1 MRHYF
6 MTPSLFA
13 SIRVHSRPMIL
24 SLPTLAMIG
33 LSAPNLCLAHD
44 PITTKITWTREISRI
59 FYRRCF
65 ACHNAAG
72 KGDAAS
78 IPLTNYDEARPWAK
92 AIKDEVLQRRMP
104 PWGPVKGF
112 GDFKNDAGLSSVEI
126 DLIVNWVE
134 GGAPEG
140 EPGYLPKPPNLPGRA
155 PRGPLY
161 DRLAVRGAA
170 GLDRDVTVIG
180 IEPSGPVEAAAH
192 LSSGSI
198 VPLVLIR
205 SFRPGQ
211 PKAYFFREPLKL
223 PKGTEIRAD
232 GAAVNL
238 LISAPQSAGVG
249 PIARAP
255 LRLSAVCY

>member
-1 MRHYF
+1 M
-6 MTPSLFA
+6 
-13 SIRVHSRPMIL
+13 RVHSRPIIL
-24 SLPTLAMIG
+24 SLPTLAVLTIG
-33 LSAPNLCLAHD
+33 FGAANLGLAHD

-92 AIKDEVLQRRMP
+92 AIKEEVLDRRMP

-140 EPGYLPKPPNLPGRA
+140 EPGFLPPLPKSVPRPPEQA
-155 PRGPLY
+155 PLE
-161 DRLAVRGAA
+161 RLAVRGVSA
-170 GLDRDVTVIG
+170 LSHDVTAIG
-180 IEPSGPVEAAAH
+180 IEPSGPVEATAH
-192 LSSGSI
+192 LSDGAI
-198 VPLVLIR
+198 VPLVLIH

-211 PKAYFFREPLKL
+211 PKAYFFREPLRL

-238 LISAPQSAGVG
+238 LISAPKPA
-249 PIARAP
+249 
-255 LRLSAVCY
+255 L